1 MGKTA
6 LALNIGTYVAKT
18 QSKTVAVFSLE
29 MAKEQ
34 LALRLLC
41 SEAGVNQQNIR
52 QGYIDRGDMDRIASA
67 ASRLYKAPLYL
78 DDSPTMTSFR

>member
-6 LALNIGTYVAKT
+6 LVINIGSHIAKT
-18 QSKTVAVFSLE
+18 QNKTVAVFSLE

-41 SEAGVNQQNIR
+41 SEARVNQQNVR
-52 QGYIDRGDMDRIASA
+52 QGYLERGDMDRIAIA
-67 ASRLYKAPLYL
+67 ASDLYKAPMYF
-78 DDSPTMTSFR
+78 DDTPSM